1 VPSEPVGRRAFLAI
15 VASSGAALAA
25 CSSSGSQ
32 SPPARTGK
40 DAAVTPKK
48 IFYGTDA
55 AQFGELSIPDE
66 KVHAGTVVIIHGGFW
81 RAQYDLSL
89 GRPLAADL
97 AARGYTV
104 WNLEYRRVGDG
115 GGWPATLQD
124 VADGIDHL
132 ATLTTDPGI
141 DVSKVVAVGH
151 SAGGQLAVWAAGR
164 SALPA
169 GAPGAGPQV
178 QLTSVV
184 SQAGVVDLAVAA
196 NTGVG
201 GSAES
206 DFLGGSPAAVPERY
220 AIADPIQRLP
230 ISAPVL
236 CVHSKGD
243 QNVPYSQ
250 STAYV
255 AAATKA
261 GDPAALH
268 EVSGDHFTLIDPT
281 SQAWA
286 VVVDAL
292 PDLLA
297 GHLPS

>member
-1 VPSEPVGRRAFLAI
+1 
-15 VASSGAALAA
+15 
-25 CSSSGSQ
+25 
-32 SPPARTGK
+32 
-40 DAAVTPKK
+40 VTPKK
-48 IFYGTDA
+48 ITYGTDA
-55 AQFGELSIPDE
+55 SQFGELSVPSTST
-66 KVHAGTVVIIHGGFW
+66 HTGTVVIIHGGFW

-97 AARGYTV
+97 VARGYTV

-115 GGWPATLQD
+115 GGWPSTLQD

-132 ATLTTDPGI
+132 ATLGAEGVDT
-141 DVSKVVAVGH
+141 SRVVAVGH

-164 SALPA
+164 SGLPSD
-169 GAPGAGPQV
+169 APGAGPKV

-206 DFLGGSPAAVPERY
+206 DLLGGSPAQVPQRY
-220 AIADPIQRLP
+220 KIADPIERLP

-243 QNVPYSQ
+243 QNVPFAQ

-281 SQAWA
+281 SEAWA

-292 PDLLA
+292 PSLLA